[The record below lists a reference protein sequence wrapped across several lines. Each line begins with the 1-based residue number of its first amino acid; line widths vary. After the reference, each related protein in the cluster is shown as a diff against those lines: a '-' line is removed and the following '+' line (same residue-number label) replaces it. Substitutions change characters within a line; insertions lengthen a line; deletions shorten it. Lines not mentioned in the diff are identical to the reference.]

1 MNELFIKRLDEI
13 FLQEKKENWEDTAWE
28 NDKGSKV
35 TIGHVINWLKDKPVL
50 NVNVKELSHM
60 LLSDLDKTR
69 VKQAD
74 VNYPIIVV
82 KSEGKYSMIIDG
94 HHRLQKI
101 IDNHGKSVKT
111 KVLDLKDPKIPPEFV
126 NVFT

>member
-35 TIGHVINWLKDKPVL
+35 TIGQVINWLKDKPVL

-94 HHRLQKI
+94 NHRLQKI